1 MASGSYNIDTFSW
14 YRSLPLSTNTTAYS
28 TLTMFAVGPS
38 SFEQAYTFY
47 QYTWSNGFPD
57 TSTFSTSITTFIND
71 SFIST
76 NQSMGKQFVSTV
88 PLTQWISTGN
98 NLVFDYPVSG
108 SVPQIYD
115 YISSFDNATTS
126 LSNPLMLS
134 TPRLYLGEGLSYLI
148 NSKQFNVY
156 VESQYSLLLNS
167 NAFGV
172 GINTYNIVSTTG
184 VFNGPDLGLGGN
196 QGRTVQQRVSFNQYA
211 NLNQKLAFKPEP
223 FGSETQIPS
232 DSSNYRLHITIPS
245 TINLG
250 GPPYTKYAPT
260 YELFV
265 PGDNNFTFT
274 LVPIASTVTIY

>member
-1 MASGSYNIDTFSW
+1 
-14 YRSLPLSTNTTAYS
+14 
-28 TLTMFAVGPS
+28 MFAVGPS

-57 TSTFSTSITTFIND
+57 TSTFSTSITTFID
-71 SFIST
+71 DAFRST

-88 PLTQWISTGN
+88 PLTQWVSTGDN
-98 NLVFDYPVSG
+98 QIFDYPVPG

-115 YISSFDNATTS
+115 YVSSFNNGAGT
-126 LSNPLMLS
+126 LSNPLTIS
-134 TPRLYLGEGLSYLI
+134 TPRLYLGDGLSYLI

-156 VESQYSLLLNS
+156 VESQYSILLNTTEPITS
-167 NAFGV
+167 
-172 GINTYNIVSTTG
+172 NTYNIISTIG
-184 VFNGPDLGLGGN
+184 VFNGPQLGLGGN

-211 NLNQKLAFKPEP
+211 NLNQKLTFKPEP
-223 FGSETQIPS
+223 FGSETQLPPN
-232 DSSNYRLHITIPS
+232 SSNYRLHITIPS
-245 TINLG
+245 TINLA
-250 GPPYTKYAPT
+250 GPTFTKFAPT